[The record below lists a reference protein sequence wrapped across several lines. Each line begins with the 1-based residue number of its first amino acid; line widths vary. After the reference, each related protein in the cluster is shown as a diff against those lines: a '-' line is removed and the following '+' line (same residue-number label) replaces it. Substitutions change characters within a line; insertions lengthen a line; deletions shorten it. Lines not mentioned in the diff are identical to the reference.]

1 MQRRSIVKAIIEG
14 GLLCIVKRKFKK
26 CNLASHSNFKTGT
39 CMTLKKPLISKV
51 NVNVLLEL
59 HSRGLK
65 KPALT
70 EHAGFS
76 RARNSII
83 YQRISDI
90 NKTVL
95 ATIRIL
101 IESPTVPFHNTIIK
115 PLAMLLCFYTEAGRL
130 EFVKFGFCLRRD
142 ASCCYTNK
150 HHPCCGGRETLISF
164 YGRRSL

>member
-1 MQRRSIVKAIIEG
+1 MQRRSIVKATIGG

-26 CNLASHSNFKTGT
+26 RNVASHSNFKTGT
-39 CMTLKKPLISKV
+39 CITLKKPLISKV

-59 HSRGLK
+59 HSRVLK

-76 RARNSII
+76 RARNSIT

-95 ATIRIL
+95 
-101 IESPTVPFHNTIIK
+101 
-115 PLAMLLCFYTEAGRL
+115 
-130 EFVKFGFCLRRD
+130 EFEF
-142 ASCCYTNK
+142 
-150 HHPCCGGRETLISF
+150 
-164 YGRRSL
+164 

>member
-1 MQRRSIVKAIIEG
+1 MWKAN
-14 GLLCIVKRKFKK
+14 LRFLK
-26 CNLASHSNFKTGT
+26 CNLASHSNFKMGT
-39 CMTLKKPLISKV
+39 CKTLKEPLISKL

-101 IESPTVPFHNTIIK
+101 IESPTIPFHNTIIK
-115 PLAMLLCFYTEAGRL
+115 PLAMLLY
-130 EFVKFGFCLRRD
+130 
-142 ASCCYTNK
+142 
-150 HHPCCGGRETLISF
+150 
-164 YGRRSL
+164 RSRKVGVC